1 MKMAAL
7 VDCGLLDV
15 GAGPGAR
22 ARLDEATGK
31 TVVEGPHTGL
41 SRPVDVLVEARMHGF
56 DPRLDVLPLYR
67 NLLDRGLVRLWC
79 NESAD
84 GEVFRPGG
92 LDLTPQF
99 HPVAPDGTPDPRF
112 TVLGVPS
119 EGARSFLLSALR
131 PNADH
136 YVMRDTLVWLDA
148 FWPRATG
155 R

>member
-1 MKMAAL
+1 M
-7 VDCGLLDV
+7 
-15 GAGPGAR
+15 
-22 ARLDEATGK
+22 
-31 TVVEGPHTGL
+31 
-41 SRPVDVLVEARMHGF
+41 
-56 DPRLDVLPLYR
+56 
-67 NLLDRGLVRLWC
+67 RLWC